1 MKPRKVL
8 ALIAAL
14 AVVGTAAVAVL
25 LVGVLWVFNPLADEW
40 QCSEGEAPVE
50 TADGGSY
57 CAPVD
62 ATLPGGDSWHPLGN
76 RPMSSCDQ
84 DGWVSV
90 EDLRGREPRPDC
102 MSRYQPVPDGFRL
115 TSPTG
120 RSGAVSAGGA
130 GQT

>member
-1 MKPRKVL
+1 MSPRK
-8 ALIAAL
+8 
-14 AVVGTAAVAVL
+14 AVVLVAAAAVVCTAAIAIL

-57 CAPVD
+57 CAAVD
-62 ATLPGGDSWHPLGN
+62 ATLPSGDSWHPLGN
-76 RPMSSCDQ
+76 RPMGYNCDK

-102 MSRYQPVPDGFRL
+102 MSLHQPVPDGFRL
-115 TSPTG
+115 TSP
-120 RSGAVSAGGA
+120 AVSSAARG
-130 GQT
+130 